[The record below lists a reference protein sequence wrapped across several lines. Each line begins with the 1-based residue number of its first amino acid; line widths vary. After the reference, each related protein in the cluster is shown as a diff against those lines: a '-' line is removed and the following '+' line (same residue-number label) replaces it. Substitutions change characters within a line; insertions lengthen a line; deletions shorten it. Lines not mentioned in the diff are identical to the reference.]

1 VQNNKLTGYTVRRDL
16 MEKICVG
23 NTSKEFVFGSKFSK
37 KEMCFLKND
46 PLPELENSHFN
57 LDVREID

>member
-1 VQNNKLTGYTVRRDL
+1 